1 MPLRFFMSILQTIEA
16 PGFEENVPYQSCHA
30 LSFQIDSSWPVYT
43 FPMFHDVVY
52 VCQFQ
57 KILLFVAALLLQLS
71 QFRNHGARLIFD
83 DHHGLRA
90 RARLPVVGPGVGK
103 KKIREQAAEL
113 VLQLV
118 EAG

>member
-1 MPLRFFMSILQTIEA
+1 
-16 PGFEENVPYQSCHA
+16 
-30 LSFQIDSSWPVYT
+30 
-43 FPMFHDVVY
+43 MFHDVVY

-57 KILLFVAALLLQLS
+57 PFLLFVAALLLQLS
-71 QFRNHGARLIFD
+71 QFTNHGARLIFD

-90 RARLPVVGPGVGK
+90 RARLPVVGPGVGTK
-103 KKIREQAAEL
+103 KFREQVAEL